1 MNEMKDV
8 LKEQLEKD
16 GSLNEVRAKLR
27 SHLFNTLNNN
37 QKSKQNLSNQDLI
50 MGELIREYL
59 TFRNLNYANSV
70 MIPEAGLPERPLDRG
85 IIANQLNVEESS
97 ETRQL
102 PLLYSKV
109 QLRQVS
115 CSVSRAESR
124 NMTFHQSTEAT
135 ILSTATIYSA

>member
-1 MNEMKDV
+1 MTTMNEMKDV

-102 PLLYSKV
+102 PLLYSKI
-109 QLRQVS
+109 QPKQVL
-115 CSVSRAESR
+115 CSV
-124 NMTFHQSTEAT
+124 
-135 ILSTATIYSA
+135 